1 MEISSYKAFR
11 KGIFGIKL
19 EQRGREVMQ
28 RLIPVGYLG
37 SIILLLTSII
47 YFFAANWSYFTRFEK
62 LGLSVGIMLLFYF
75 VSAITTKCISK
86 QPFLGK
92 WFLVAGAICFGV
104 SVGLVGQ
111 IYNSH
116 ADSYMLFFVWLIPTV
131 LLSLIT
137 GYAPLW
143 VVSYVLL
150 HLTYWFYMNPSSY
163 FISRTNL
170 EEWLIYLVIGLINLA
185 IFVFSFTNKFRIKII
200 RYFAYTAVHLALIS
214 LSFFELFPPF
224 SGWTNILYIS
234 FAIISFIF
242 LKRSKGQQGLTI
254 ILFTM
259 ASLYICAKI
268 IEIPFLFDDY
278 LGFFAVQLSGT
289 FASLLLIL
297 GGIFLAR
304 KFTPSSGSRVNTAL
318 KRILIVII
326 TIIGSIMFASSFGSL
341 LFILTESEYAAV
353 IVSLLFILTGLL
365 FKKLDITARHT
376 VLIIGFFSGMF
387 GAIFL
392 SSFITTLYLLISL
405 AVFITIKDGVV
416 RFISYVA
423 LLTTILSF
431 VFDDLQ
437 LGEHIELVFI
447 VFALLNGV
455 LAFMMKAQKEIFRIG
470 LFFFYLFLYTLTFL
484 NEEIVLEILFSITFF
499 IVVTGLLIFFGK
511 NDRRLFEFRV
521 SAVFWICSLVSTY
534 YDFVWSLLHKSLSFF
549 IIGLAFFIITWLFDI
564 NFQPIGATKT
574 FTRKQWVFVVS
585 VLVLQLSFV
594 SFQIIT
600 NEHLI
605 NEGKTITL
613 KLAPV
618 DPRSLIQGDYVRLQY
633 EIGEVELGE
642 GRHEGRVF
650 LLLKRN
656 EEGIYTVSKVYK
668 TQIDPTK
675 ESLAEDEVIITGKYN
690 GYNQII
696 FGIESY
702 FVPEGTGLEVERNA
716 EFAKVAVSKKGDAL
730 LLTIE

>member
-1 MEISSYKAFR
+1 
-11 KGIFGIKL
+11 
-19 EQRGREVMQ
+19 MQ

-75 VSAITTKCISK
+75 VSAITTKFISQ

-104 SVGLVGQ
+104 SVGLIGQ

-131 LLSLIT
+131 LLALIT

-170 EEWLIYLVIGLINLA
+170 EEWLIYLVVCLINLA
-185 IFVFSFTNKFRIKII
+185 LFAFTFTNKFRIKII

-214 LSFFELFPPF
+214 LSFFELFPPY
-224 SGWTNILYIS
+224 SGWTNVLYIS
-234 FAIISFIF
+234 FAFISFVI
-242 LKRSKGQQGLTI
+242 LKKSKGQQGLTI

-268 IEIPFLFDDY
+268 IEIPFLFDHY

-304 KFTPSSGSRVNTAL
+304 KFTPSGGSKVNSTL
-318 KRILIVII
+318 KRILIVIV

-365 FKKLDITARHT
+365 FKKLDNTARHT
-376 VLIIGFFSGMF
+376 ILIIGFFSGMF

-423 LLTTILSF
+423 LLITTLSF

-437 LGEHIELVFI
+437 LGDHIELVFL
-447 VFALLNGV
+447 VFAVINGV
-455 LAFMMKAQKEIFRIG
+455 LAFLMKAQKDIFRIG
-470 LFFFYLFLYTLTFL
+470 LFFFYLFLYALTFL
-484 NEEIVLEILFSITFF
+484 NEEIVLEIIFAILLF

-511 NDRRLFEFRV
+511 NEKLFEFRV
-521 SAVFWICSLVSTY
+521 SAVFWILSLVTTY
-534 YDFVWSLLHKSLSFF
+534 YDLVWSLLHKSLSFF
-549 IIGLAFFIITWLFDI
+549 IIGLIFFIITWFLDKE
-564 NFQPIGATKT
+564 NKTIGANKT
-574 FTRKQWVFVVS
+574 FTRIQWVFVGA

-594 SFQIIT
+594 SFQMIT

-618 DPRSLIQGDYVRLQY
+618 DPRSMIQGDYVRLQY

-656 EEGIYTVSKVYK
+656 DEGIYSVSKVYK

-675 ESLAEDEVIITGKYN
+675 ESLAEDEVIIAGKYN

-716 EFAKVAVSKKGDAL
+716 EFAKVAVSQKGDAL